1 MREGLMMYVDQMK
14 CKKYSKKKY
23 KNKYGYE
30 VINFDMIHN
39 HCRSTPLQNSETC
52 YKTVKKENLKKF
64 PKKEENDTL
73 AAMGRCSRT
82 DLYVPRDL
90 MIEYYKTLSELF

>member
-1 MREGLMMYVDQMK
+1 MK
-14 CKKYSKKKY
+14 K
-23 KNKYGYE
+23 
-30 VINFDMIHN
+30 
-39 HCRSTPLQNSETC
+39 
-52 YKTVKKENLKKF
+52 NLKKF

-90 MIEYYKTLSELF
+90 MIEYYKTLSELFLTCFLASLKK